1 MRILAGMEWALEHN
15 ARVLSMSLGIRG
27 YTPFF
32 LDVTRA
38 LRRNNCL
45 PVIAIGND
53 FAGTTRSPGNYPEA
67 LSVGACD
74 RRDRVPAFS
83 SSGRFQNPP
92 HDEPN
97 IVAPGVGVI
106 SAAPGGRLISSDGTS
121 MATPHVA
128 GVAALLMQAAPAATI
143 DEIENAIVS
152 TAKRLSGVPAHR
164 QGFGL
169 IDAAAALQA
178 L

>member
-1 MRILAGMEWALEHN
+1 
-15 ARVLSMSLGIRG
+15 
-27 YTPFF
+27 
-32 LDVTRA
+32 
-38 LRRNNCL
+38 
-45 PVIAIGND
+45 
-53 FAGTTRSPGNYPEA
+53 
-67 LSVGACD
+67 
-74 RRDRVPAFS
+74 VPAFS